1 MAAYKGGEVNMLL
14 LVDALQSV
22 LKTRIEFTDLMLQ
35 NNVAIFNIEKMI
47 GREIELE
54 KIQ

>member
-1 MAAYKGGEVNMLL
+1 ML
-14 LVDALQSV
+14 
-22 LKTRIEFTDLMLQ
+22 R

-47 GREIELE
+47 CREIELE